1 MVKMLFSFLR
11 KSVLGALIICL
22 VLAACGFL
30 FSGKFETKP
39 LIPDANE
46 LAILKQLKD
55 QDIDPAN
62 PIRLQVEVDY
72 SEGKKAP
79 WYPKEEAPILKTLVD
94 QAQLPPVQ
102 ERVGVEPLVLRGVDG
117 EGNYGGSFYR
127 LNELGRGFVPVGLI
141 RWSPQGYPL
150 VPNVAKSYTVNEDYT
165 VFTFKLR
172 KGMKWSDG
180 HPFTSADILYWWEAE
195 LNDLELSPN
204 GPSAFFVHQGR
215 PAKVEAPDDETV
227 VFSFSAPYSLF
238 LERLAAYSHPEMCDA
253 PKHFMEK
260 FHPLRGDKKLI
271 REVMAAHNLINEKSV
286 YGFARLRV
294 ERPSLA
300 PWIIRTESVTPPMT
314 FVRNPYYWAVDT
326 RGRQLPYVDR
336 IVVNHKSTDM
346 VTISVAQGEATM
358 QDRFLRN
365 QDYTMLMRQRRQ
377 NGYELYHWLNGDA
390 GGAWGVSVNLN
401 RRAMPGDKD
410 YEQSRQKA
418 KLLAD
423 KRFRQALSLAINRQ
437 TIVDALYAGAVK
449 PCQIKPVSQ
458 SPYCYEDFVDTFA
471 AFDPATASK
480 LLDECGLTARDADGY
495 RKFPGGPALLFD
507 LNYCS
512 FTGEG
517 PSEFILNNWRKV
529 GVNTRLRM
537 QDRSVFYVEKAAGLH
552 DFTVWKSYGA
562 FLPLLDPRYYLPFSQ
577 ESNFAVKNALWYAS
591 GGLFAKEGDIV
602 YGIKPPEDSPLLE
615 AVKLY
620 ERIKASPSFKDQ
632 KQLFRRILDLASDN
646 VYVIAVN
653 TPFPALAAVKD
664 GFKNVSKKAVYS
676 WEFLAPSNLDPE
688 TWFWESPV
696 VTARETADIL
706 AELGGVTPLRPLY
719 GTMGGVSSGSSQRAT
734 GLSSRALIG
743 SLIKWGLLLGVVLLL
758 ALLVVR
764 SPYFGHRLL
773 LMVPTLFIISVISFV
788 VIEIPPGDAINSKII
803 QMQEQGGVVDQQQ
816 VNDLKTMFRTDEP
829 AWKRYAWWMGLDWFT
844 SFDRK
849 DQGLLQGN
857 MGRSMI
863 DLNPVNQKVG
873 DRLLFTF
880 LLSLGTILFTWLVA
894 LPIGI
899 YSAVRQYSFFDYVF
913 TIAGFI
919 GMCIPGFLLALLLM
933 FGAERMFGL
942 NMSGLFSPEYAVQ
955 SGWSP
960 GKVLDLMKHLWLPVV
975 VQGVTGT
982 AGMIRV
988 MRANLLDELKK
999 PYVTTARAK
1008 GVRPFKLLLKYP
1020 VRVALNPF
1028 VSGIGGIFPELIS
1041 GGAIISIVMS
1051 LPTIGPMQLDAVM
1064 QQDMYLAGSM
1074 LMLLSTLSV
1083 LGTLVSDLLLVT
1095 VDPRIRM
1102 GGGAK

>member
-1 MVKMLFSFLR
+1 MLFSFLR
-11 KSVLGALIICL
+11 KSVLGAVVICL
-22 VLAACGFL
+22 ILAACGLL
-30 FSGKFETKP
+30 FSAKFEAKP
-39 LIPDANE
+39 LIPDEKE
-46 LAILKQLKD
+46 LAVLAQLKD
-55 QDIDPAN
+55 QDVDPAN
-62 PIRLQVEVDY
+62 AIRLQVEVDY
-72 SEGKKAP
+72 AEGAKAR
-79 WYPKEEAPILKTLVD
+79 WYPKEESPLLKAMVD
-94 QAQLPPVQ
+94 QGQLPPVQ
-102 ERVGVEPLVLRGVDG
+102 DRVGVEPLVLRGTDG
-117 EGNYGGSFYR
+117 EGNYGGTFYR
-127 LNELGRGFVPVGLI
+127 IKDFAGRRFAPLGLV

-150 VPNVAKSYTVNEDYT
+150 VPNVAKSYAVNTDQT

-180 HPFTSADILYWWEAE
+180 HPFTSADILYWWQSEQCE
-195 LNDLELSPN
+195 LELSPN
-204 GPSAFFVHQGR
+204 GPGPFFVHQGN

-238 LERLAAYSHPEMCDA
+238 LERLAAFSYPDMCDA

-271 REVMAAHNLINEKSV
+271 REVMAAHNLINEKAV
-286 YGFARLRV
+286 YGFMRLRV

-300 PWIIRTESVTPPMT
+300 PWICKTESVTPPMT
-314 FVRNPYYWAVDT
+314 YVRNPYYWAVDVG
-326 RGRQLPYVDR
+326 GRQLPYLDR
-336 IVVNHKSTDM
+336 VVVNHKSTDM
-346 VTISVAQGEATM
+346 ITISVAQGETSM
-358 QDRFLRN
+358 QDSFLRV
-365 QDYTMLMRQRRQ
+365 QDYTMLMSQRRKK
-377 NGYELYHWLNGDA
+377 GYELYHWQAGD
-390 GGAWGVSVNLN
+390 GGGWGVAVNLN
-401 RRAMPGDKD
+401 RRVMEGEKD
-410 YEQSRQKA
+410 FEQSRDKA
-418 KLLAD
+418 KLLGD
-423 KRFRQALSLAINRQ
+423 KRFRQALSLAIDRQ
-437 TIVDALYAGAVK
+437 AIVDALYAGAVK
-449 PCQIKPVSQ
+449 PSQINPIPQ
-458 SPYCYEDFVDTFA
+458 TPYRYDDFVDTYA
-471 AFDPATASK
+471 SFDPKWAER
-480 LLDECGLTARDADGY
+480 LLDECGLTARDAEGY
-495 RKFPGGPALLFD
+495 RKFPGGPSLLFD

-512 FTGEG
+512 FMTDA
-517 PSEFILNNWRKV
+517 PIEFILNSWRKV
-529 GVNTRLRM
+529 GVNVRLRS
-537 QDRSVFYVEKAAGLH
+537 QERSVFYVEKAAGLH
-552 DFTVWKSYGA
+552 DLTVWGAYGA
-562 FLPLLDPRYYLPFSQ
+562 FLPILDPRYYFPFSS
-577 ESNFAVKNALWYAS
+577 ESNFATKNALWYVG
-591 GGLFAKEGDIV
+591 GGLFAKDPASVPGV
-602 YGIKPPEDSPLLE
+602 KPPEGSPLLE
-615 AVKLY
+615 AMVMY
-620 ERIKASPSFKDQ
+620 ERIKTSLSLEDRK
-632 KQLFRRILDLASDN
+632 KSFRRILDLAAEN
-646 VYVIAVN
+646 VYVIALH
-653 TPFPALAAVKD
+653 TPLPALAAVKD
-664 GFKNVSKKAVYS
+664 GFRNVPRKAVSS
-676 WEFLAPSNLDPE
+676 WDFLSPSNMDPE
-688 TWFWESPV
+688 TWFWEKP
-696 VTARETADIL
+696 AMPEGETADIMM
-706 AELGGVTPLRPLY
+706 ELGRIKPLKPLF
-719 GTMGGVSSGSSQRAT
+719 GGDGEASPSVKQGGSGI
-734 GLSSRALIG
+734 SSRAVIA
-743 SLIKWGLLLGVVLLL
+743 SVIKWGILLGMVLLL
-758 ALLVVR
+758 ALLVMR

-803 QMQEQGGVVDQQQ
+803 QMQEQGGLVDQKQ
-816 VNDLKTMFRTDEP
+816 VDDLKAMFRTDEP
-829 AWKRYAWWMGLDWFT
+829 AWKRYAWWMGFDWFV
-844 SFDRK
+844 SLDRK

-942 NMSGLFSPEYAVQ
+942 NMSGLFSPEYAAQ
-955 SGWSP
+955 SGWSL
-960 GKVLDLMKHLWLPVV
+960 GKVLDLMRHLWLPVL

-1008 GVRPFKLLLKYP
+1008 GVRPLKLLMKYP

-1074 LMLLSTLSV
+1074 LMVLSTLSV
-1083 LGTLVSDLLLVT
+1083 LGTLVSDLLLVL

-1102 GGGAK
+1102 GGGGK